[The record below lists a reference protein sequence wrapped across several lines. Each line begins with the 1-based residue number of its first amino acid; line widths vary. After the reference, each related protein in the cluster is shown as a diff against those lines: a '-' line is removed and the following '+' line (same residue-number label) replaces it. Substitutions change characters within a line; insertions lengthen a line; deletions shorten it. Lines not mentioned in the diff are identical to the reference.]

1 MKSNK
6 VTFFLGL
13 FLVSAFC
20 KFFARIQIYDLFII
34 HMLIYTKI
42 CLPFKLFC
50 LDTYFEG
57 VRLTENMCFK
67 DDDCINQGE
76 WCPVLRVC
84 SYAECICP
92 WGTRSKLPSCQI
104 ICAHLDKKSVNSY
117 NPCGCNY
124 K

>member
-6 VTFFLGL
+6 ITFFLGL

-20 KFFARIQIYDLFII
+20 
-34 HMLIYTKI
+34 
-42 CLPFKLFC
+42 
-50 LDTYFEG
+50 
-57 VRLTENMCFK
+57 VRLTESMCFK

>member
-20 KFFARIQIYDLFII
+20 KEYVFQRR
-34 HMLIYTKI
+34 
-42 CLPFKLFC
+42 
-50 LDTYFEG
+50 
-57 VRLTENMCFK
+57 RLHK
-67 DDDCINQGE
+67 PGE